1 MLRAIGA
8 AALCLMAGAGCAAR
22 LYRRAAALRDM
33 QARLY
38 AMRASALYARADCGA
53 ILRAGD
59 FDNLAQAA
67 EIAGADAGLLY
78 QRDAVDTLLRQEERA
93 VVIHVLHAVCNGSAE
108 EQAAAFDYALERMAE
123 LCRQAEQK
131 RDAQSRLFASL
142 GALSGA
148 CALILTRAGREDIAT
163 MTTIAGLVI
172 VLMMV
177 VTLVAEL
184 LSNVQS
190 IFGLY

>member
-1 MLRAIGA
+1 MPVIVVRNAVERIGNHLA
-8 AALCLMAGAGCAAR
+8 YVINIR
-22 LYRRAAALRDM
+22 LLGR
-33 QARLY
+33 
-38 AMRASALYARADCGA
+38 
-53 ILRAGD
+53 
-59 FDNLAQAA
+59 AA

-78 QRDAVDTLLRQEERA
+78 QQDAVDTLLRQEERA

-148 CALILTRAGREDIAT
+148 CALMILW
-163 MTTIAGLVI
+163 
-172 VLMMV
+172 
-177 VTLVAEL
+177 
-184 LSNVQS
+184 
-190 IFGLY
+190 